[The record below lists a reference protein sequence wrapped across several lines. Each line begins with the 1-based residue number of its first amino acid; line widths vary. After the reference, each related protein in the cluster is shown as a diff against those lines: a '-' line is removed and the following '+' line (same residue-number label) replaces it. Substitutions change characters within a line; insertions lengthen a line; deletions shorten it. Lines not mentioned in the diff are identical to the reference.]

1 MSILEPYK
9 IKMEIELPAVM
20 QKIKFPS
27 EANNIRLVEKLVDE
41 VCAEIGVNE
50 EKYGNILIALTE
62 AVNNAIHHGNLLNPK
77 KLTTVHCKQIN
88 EKLTFLIKDEGV
100 GFDYENLPDP
110 TDPKN
115 VEKPDGRGI
124 YLMKHLSDEISFEN
138 NGSSIELSFELSA
151 N

>member
-1 MSILEPYK
+1 
-9 IKMEIELPAVM
+9 MEIELPPVM

-27 EANNIRLVEKLVDE
+27 EANNIRLVEKLVDD
-41 VCAEIGVNE
+41 VCAEIGINE

-62 AVNNAIHHGNLLNPK
+62 AVNNAIHHGNLLNPEK
-77 KLTTVHCKQIN
+77 VTTVQCKQLN
-88 EKLTFLIKDEGV
+88 KKLTFLIKDEGS
-100 GFDYENLPDP
+100 GFDFENLPDP

-115 VEKPDGRGI
+115 LEKPDGRGI

>member
-1 MSILEPYK
+1 
-9 IKMEIELPAVM
+9 M

-27 EANNIRLVEKLVDE
+27 EANNIRLVEKLVDD

-62 AVNNAIHHGNLLNPK
+62 AVNNAIHHGNLLNPEK
-77 KLTTVHCKQIN
+77 VTTVQCKQLN
-88 EKLTFLIKDEGV
+88 KKLTFLIKDEGS
-100 GFDYENLPDP
+100 GFDFENLPDP

-115 VEKPDGRGI
+115 LEKPDGRGI

-138 NGSSIELSFELSA
+138 NGSSIELSFEISA

>member
-1 MSILEPYK
+1 
-9 IKMEIELPAVM
+9 MEIELPPVM

-27 EANNIRLVEKLVDE
+27 QANNIRLVEKLVDD

-50 EKYGNILIALTE
+50 DKYGNILIALTE
-62 AVNNAIHHGNLLNPK
+62 AVNNAIHHGNRLDPK
-77 KLTTVHCKQIN
+77 KLTTIHCQQKN
-88 EKLTFLIKDEGV
+88 EKLTFLIKDEGL

-115 VEKPDGRGI
+115 IEKPDGRGI
-124 YLMKHLSDEISFEN
+124 YLMKHLSDSISFED